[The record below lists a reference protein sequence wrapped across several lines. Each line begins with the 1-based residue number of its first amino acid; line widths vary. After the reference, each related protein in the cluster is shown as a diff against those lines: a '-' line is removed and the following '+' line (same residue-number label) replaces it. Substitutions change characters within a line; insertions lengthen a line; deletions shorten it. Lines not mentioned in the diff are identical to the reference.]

1 MKAIQIKEFNA
12 PYSVSEV
19 DKPRPKPHQL
29 LVQIKAGGFCH
40 TDCMALGGEFGSDL
54 PFIGSHEPAGVVVE
68 VGSDVQGF
76 TNGDRVGCLNFDSCC
91 GKCPDCK
98 AGKPIYCDAPLMKG
112 ITADGAWAE
121 YMVADARFAVKL
133 PDSLE
138 FPTAACMMCAGAT
151 IYGGIKNAKVPPG
164 GSIGIVGIGGLGHIG
179 TQLAKAMGYQVAAI
193 DAKQDTLD
201 LVSSYALK
209 PDVCILASDSPKS
222 SMKKITDVVTGNY
235 PGLDATVIATDAPAA
250 FDLAAQLT
258 RKHGTMILLG
268 QPEKGITLSYQ
279 NIIFRDIKL
288 VGSLLAD
295 RPVLKELLE
304 LVVKH
309 NIQVKIKEWRIED
322 AEEMRQEYLT
332 GKNSGICLILL
343 APLLLAQCTTI
354 TRPFTAR
361 FFSLSY
367 LNLKTRN
374 YGVGFDDNYLVLVL
388 IILLTGLRDATMR
401 FILRPLASMWGLSRD
416 KSTRFQEQAWLF
428 IYYTTCWSVG
438 MYIYATSP
446 YWLDL
451 KAMWTNWPDREVSG
465 LMKSYM
471 LAQLAFWLQQMIV
484 VNIEKRRKDYWQLI
498 SHHIVTIALVYSSYR
513 YGLTSVGN
521 VVLILMDLND
531 LIFSVAKCLKYLEL
545 QALCDIMFGVFVVS
559 WVLCRHV
566 AFVMVCWSVYAH
578 SLAIAGPTCYIG
590 SGNTILG
597 PENVPHG
604 EGYFY
609 MVEPLIYDSGRICYD
624 YTIKSFFLSGLLFL
638 EGLMIFWL
646 VMIIKLVVRVLSGG
660 NAEDTRSDGEE
671 EGEDEEPEITA
682 PIEVVV
688 DAEKLQYPSQLSS
701 SGKGTGHHAFCKQRA
716 D

>member
-19 DKPRPKPHQL
+19 DKPKPRPHQL

-40 TDCMALGGEFGSDL
+40 TDCMALAGEFGSKL
-54 PFIGSHEPAGVVVE
+54 PFIGSHEPTGVVVE
-68 VGSDVQGF
+68 VGSEVQGF
-76 TNGDRVGCLNFDSCC
+76 AEGDRVGCLNFDSCC
-91 GKCPDCK
+91 GNCPDCK

-121 YMVADARFAVKL
+121 YMAADARFAVKL
-133 PDSLE
+133 PDALE

-151 IYGGIKNAKVPPG
+151 IYGGIKNAKVPAG

-209 PDVCILASDSPKS
+209 PDISILATDPPES
-222 SMKKITDVVTGNY
+222 SMKKITDVVKSDY
-235 PGLDATVIATDAPAA
+235 PGLDATIIATDAPAA

-258 RKHGTMILLG
+258 RKHGTMVLLG
-268 QPEKGITLSYQ
+268 QPEKGITLSYH

-295 RPVLKELLE
+295 RPVLEELLE

-309 NIQVKIKEWRIED
+309 DIQVKIKEWKIED

-332 GKNSGICLILL
+332 GKNSGICLALL
-343 APLLLAQCTTI
+343 APLLLAQCNTV
-354 TRPFTAR
+354 TRTFTEK
-361 FFSLSY
+361 FISLSY
-367 LNLKTRN
+367 LNPETEE
-374 YGVGFDDNYLVLVL
+374 YGVGLSDNYLVAVL
-388 IILLTGLRDATMR
+388 IVLLTGLRDGTMR
-401 FILRPLASMWGLSRD
+401 FILGPIASVWGLSKD
-416 KSTRFQEQAWLF
+416 KSMRFKEQAWLF
-428 IYYTTCWSVG
+428 IYYSTCWSVG

-451 KAMWTNWPDREVSG
+451 KAMWTNWPNREVSS

-471 LAQLAFWLQQMIV
+471 LAQLAFWLQQIIV
-484 VNIEKRRKDYWQLI
+484 VNIEKRRKDYWQMI

-513 YGLTSVGN
+513 YGLTQVGN

-531 LIFSVAKCLKYLEL
+531 LIFSVAKCLKYMGL
-545 QALCDIMFGVFVVS
+545 QTLCDIMFGVFVVS

-578 SLAIAGPTCYIG
+578 SLVIAGSTCYTG
-590 SGNTILG
+590 SGGNIIG
-597 PENVPHG
+597 PKPVPQN
-604 EGYFY
+604 EGNFY
-609 MVEPLIYDSGRICYD
+609 MLEPLVYDSGRICYD
-624 YTIKSFFLSGLLFL
+624 YTIKSLFLSVF
-638 EGLMIFWL
+638 
-646 VMIIKLVVRVLSGG
+646 RVLRGG
-660 NAEDTRSDGEE
+660 NAEDTRSDD
-671 EGEDEEPEITA
+671 EGEDEEHEIMT

-688 DAEKLQYPSQLSS
+688 DTEKLECPLRFS
-701 SGKGTGHHAFCKQRA
+701 
-716 D
+716 